1 MEHEISI
8 ITALQMI
15 EAMDTVSLE
24 PVPVYVSTDGRWYT
38 GEKLL
43 DRSFYKGLPGSL
55 SQLQEVV
62 LYPFPGV
69 GGLKVLTEKKKGFAP
84 TIFGKSE
91 PDIVPVDV
99 YIPAFHGSY
108 GEDGCI
114 QGLFELADVAYV
126 GCNVVSAAMGM
137 NKYHCKMFLKSHDI
151 PVLPAILI
159 EKEELDP
166 DHGGSLKSVKEKIL
180 ATDGLG
186 EYPLFV
192 KPASLG
198 SSIGLG
204 KAGDEKELDA
214 AILEA
219 FKYDSALIVE
229 PCLENK
235 MEINIS
241 VMEGEGPTPKASV
254 VEIPVAE
261 EGGEL
266 TYEDKYIRGGGKK
279 SASLSQGMA
288 GLTRI
293 IDPED
298 LEQKYKD
305 LAADY
310 GVRIFKALGCAGTA
324 RIDLMMDLKSNDIYF
339 NEINTL
345 PGSMAYYLWAKS
357 EPMVLYTDMI
367 SHIIKRAE
375 FRQSTKTGL
384 ERKIGFRALFK

>member
-159 EKEELDP
+159 EKEEL
-166 DHGGSLKSVKEKIL
+166 GIFLQKI
-180 ATDGLG
+180 
-186 EYPLFV
+186 F
-192 KPASLG
+192 
-198 SSIGLG
+198 
-204 KAGDEKELDA
+204 
-214 AILEA
+214 
-219 FKYDSALIVE
+219 
-229 PCLENK
+229 
-235 MEINIS
+235 
-241 VMEGEGPTPKASV
+241 
-254 VEIPVAE
+254 
-261 EGGEL
+261 
-266 TYEDKYIRGGGKK
+266 
-279 SASLSQGMA
+279 
-288 GLTRI
+288 
-293 IDPED
+293 
-298 LEQKYKD
+298 
-305 LAADY
+305 
-310 GVRIFKALGCAGTA
+310 
-324 RIDLMMDLKSNDIYF
+324 
-339 NEINTL
+339 
-345 PGSMAYYLWAKS
+345 
-357 EPMVLYTDMI
+357 
-367 SHIIKRAE
+367 
-375 FRQSTKTGL
+375 
-384 ERKIGFRALFK
+384 

>member
-8 ITALQMI
+8 ITALQLI

-24 PVPVYVSTDGRWYT
+24 PVPVYVTTEGRWYT
-38 GEKLL
+38 GEQLL
-43 DRSFYKGLPGSL
+43 DREFYKGLPGSL

-69 GGLKVLTEKKKGFAP
+69 GGLKVLSEKKKGF
-84 TIFGKSE
+84 FGRSE

-99 YIPAFHGSY
+99 FIPAFHGSY

-137 NKYHCKMFLKSHDI
+137 NKYHCKMFLKSLGV

-166 DHGGSLKSVKEKIL
+166 AFGGSLKSVKEKIL
-180 ATDGLG
+180 GTEGL
-186 EYPLFV
+186 ESFPLFV
-192 KPASLG
+192 KPSSLG

-204 KAGDEKELDA
+204 KASDEKELDA

-219 FKYDSALIVE
+219 FKYDSALMVE
-229 PCLENK
+229 PCLEEK

-241 VMEGEGPTPKASV
+241 VMEGDGPLPTASV

-298 LEQKYKD
+298 LDQKYKD
-305 LAADY
+305 QATEY
-310 GVRIFKALGCAGTA
+310 GIKIFKSLGCGGTA
-324 RIDLMMDLKSNDIYF
+324 RIDLMVDLKNDALYF

-357 EPMVLYTDMI
+357 DPMVLYTDMI
-367 SHIIKRAE
+367 SHLIKRAE
-375 FRQSTKTGL
+375 VRQSTKAGL